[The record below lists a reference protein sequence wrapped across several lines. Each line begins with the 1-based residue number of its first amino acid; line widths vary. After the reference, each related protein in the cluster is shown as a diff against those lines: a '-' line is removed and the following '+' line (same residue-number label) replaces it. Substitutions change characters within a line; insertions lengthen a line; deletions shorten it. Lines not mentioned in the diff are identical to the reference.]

1 MLHGCTIGDGT
12 LIGIDALVMNH
23 AVVGRGSL
31 IGARSLITEGKV
43 IPDGVLVMGSP
54 GKVVR
59 ELTPEEK
66 DGLLKIAESYVR
78 RSKLFRE
85 QMKLQS

>member
-1 MLHGCTIGDGT
+1 
-12 LIGIDALVMNH
+12 MNH